1 MPNGVLLFSCR
12 LKYFFVGGVGIIKNA
27 VRHYRERAGLTQ
39 LRLSEAVK
47 CSIDSVRRWE
57 SGQREPRASEIVRL
71 CEVLGV
77 SEAELLRGPQSKEWR
92 IEVVF
97 RKEEDWEMNTVDM
110 SASAPNL
117 FLVQVGLEKIGLNL
131 VGDPKDEAELDGLW
145 GKAKPQILKMIAMRR
160 ELNDGKEAGA

>member
-1 MPNGVLLFSCR
+1 MRGFTQAELAQRV
-12 LKYFFVGGVGIIKNA
+12 GVGENSIA
-27 VRHYRERAGLTQ
+27 RYERNEMTPSLTVGH
-39 LRLSEAVK
+39 A
-47 CSIDSVRRWE
+47 I
-57 SGQREPRASEIVRL
+57 A
-71 CEVLGV
+71 EVLGV